1 MVDPTKHSIKLKIA
15 GKEYSL
21 VATQESEHYMRL
33 AAERINQKFGEYDKQ
48 YPEQTTLDKL
58 AFVALSEEI
67 SMLVSKRNLDKTND
81 EVSKL
86 AKDLRVYLGKIEKNR

>member
-1 MVDPTKHSIKLKIA
+1 MVDPTRHSIKLKIA

-33 AAERINQKFGEYDKQ
+33 AAERINQKLQDYDQKF
-48 YPEQTTLDKL
+48 PDQTTLDKL

-67 SMLVSKRNLDKTND
+67 SMLVSKHNLDKNNEET
-81 EVSKL
+81 SKL
-86 AKDLRVYLGKIEKNR
+86 AKDLRLYLNKIETNR

>member
-33 AAERINQKFGEYDKQ
+33 AAERINQRFTEYDKQ
-48 YPEQTTLDKL
+48 YPDQTTLDKL

-86 AKDLRVYLGKIEKNR
+86 AKDVRVYLSKIEKNR

>member
-33 AAERINQKFGEYDKQ
+33 AAERINQKLSDYDKR
-48 YPEQTTLDKL
+48 YPDQTALDKL

-67 SMLVSKRNLDKTND
+67 AMLVSKHNLDKNNEETA
-81 EVSKL
+81 KL
-86 AKDLRVYLGKIEKNR
+86 SKDLRLYLTKIEKNR